1 MQAGN
6 TTAKITSQHG
16 LFYDYLIQSQGKE
29 KAKQYLDANEQAI
42 QNIEKIIKEE
52 NIDCDFQRQD
62 NYVYTLK
69 QKELLNIKKE
79 VEAINSLGFPAKFVS
94 NVNLPFRTLGAIS
107 FPNQAQFN
115 PCKYA
120 NGLIRAIRKQ
130 DNVLI
135 FEKTKVVDVKNAK
148 ENKYTVMT
156 ESGNNIIAKYV
167 VLYKHNYII

>member
-52 NIDCDFQRQD
+52 NIDCDFQRQE

-79 VEAINSLGFPAKFVS
+79 KAN
-94 NVNLPFRTLGAIS
+94 TLRI
-107 FPNQAQFN
+107 
-115 PCKYA
+115 
-120 NGLIRAIRKQ
+120 
-130 DNVLI
+130 
-135 FEKTKVVDVKNAK
+135 
-148 ENKYTVMT
+148 
-156 ESGNNIIAKYV
+156 
-167 VLYKHNYII
+167 